1 MGETY
6 YIVPESVHNALI
18 DKAYRHRGYTAD
30 EAVDA
35 ARFCASAST
44 HGIRTHNGIKALHLD
59 HLFGSGAGGCVP
71 GAQIREIPTKFKS
84 AKTWDAQKKLGQ
96 PVAYRAMETC
106 MKLADEFGVGVVSVD
121 NAFHYLWG
129 GGYVM
134 DAAGK
139 GYIAYTC
146 CTSTLAEVVPFGGKF
161 PTLGTNPHSWAFPT
175 TKAVGFPVVIDWA
188 TSTVAM
194 GRVQQLKREG
204 KPLPPNCAVDKDG
217 NATTDPEKAVA
228 LLPFGAHKGY
238 GLGLID
244 ELYGAFIGGS
254 LPTLR
259 GRYQIKDDEKHTTAF
274 FFQCIH
280 PDAVS
285 GGAFAKGHSQAE
297 NVKAVIQDILGHG
310 NEKCMLPGQ
319 PEAQAAELTKKY
331 GGLLFSKAEVEA
343 FNEIATEC
351 GEKPWDLT
359 SFKIV
364 TV

>member
-1 MGETY
+1 MGEIY
-6 YIVPESVHNALI
+6 YVVPQSVHNALI
-18 DKAYRHRGYTAD
+18 EKAYRHRGYEAD
-30 EAVDA
+30 EAADA

-71 GAQIREIPTKFKS
+71 GAKIREVPTKFK
-84 AKTWDAQKKLGQ
+84 AARVWDAQKKLGQ
-96 PVAYRAMETC
+96 PVAYHAMETC
-106 MKLADEFGVGVVSVD
+106 MKLADEFGVGTVSVD
-121 NAFHYLWG
+121 NTFHYLWG

-134 DAAGK
+134 DAAEK

-175 TKAVGFPVVIDWA
+175 TKTVGFPIVIDWA

-217 NATTDPEKAVA
+217 NPTTDPEKAVA

-254 LPTLR
+254 LPTIR
-259 GRYQIKDDEKHTTAF
+259 GRYEMKDDEKHTTAF

-285 GGAFAKGHSQAE
+285 GSAFAKGRNQAA

-319 PEAQAAELTKKY
+319 PEAKAAELTKTH
-331 GGLLFSKAEVEA
+331 GGPLFSKAEVEA
-343 FNEIATEC
+343 FNEIAKEC

-359 SFKIV
+359 AFKTV